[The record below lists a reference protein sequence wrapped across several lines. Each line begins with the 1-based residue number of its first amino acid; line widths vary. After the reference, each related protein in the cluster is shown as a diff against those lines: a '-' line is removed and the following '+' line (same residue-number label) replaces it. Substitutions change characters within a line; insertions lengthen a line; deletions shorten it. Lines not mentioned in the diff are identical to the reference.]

1 MPARIGYREYP
12 GRLRTRIYEQISNP
26 DIRFRQIKKLDIP
39 LCGTIIRPKAKFL
52 RESTILP
59 SAYSHSDFL
68 NFTRYCQCG
77 ALFSIKG
84 FNLIRIGGATM
95 KNRKSLALAVATVMI
110 LSFAAVPPAHAFVGI
125 AALTAIIAATFASA
139 VIVDKTVVKQK
150 NEPVA
155 ENSASKQKIQHGMQT
170 AGQP

>member
-1 MPARIGYREYP
+1 MTIIRAAKI
-12 GRLRTRIYEQISNP
+12 TNSNIP
-26 DIRFRQIKKLDIP
+26 FRHTKKLDIP
-39 LCGTIIRPKAKFL
+39 PCGTILRPKAKFL

-77 ALFSIKG
+77 ALFSRKG
-84 FNLIRIGGATM
+84 FNPVRIGGATM
-95 KNRKSLALAVATVMI
+95 KNQKSLALAVATVMI

-139 VIVDKTVVKQK
+139 VVVDKTVVKKK

-155 ENSASKQKIQHGMQT
+155 ANSASTQKIQHEMQSS
-170 AGQP
+170 GQP